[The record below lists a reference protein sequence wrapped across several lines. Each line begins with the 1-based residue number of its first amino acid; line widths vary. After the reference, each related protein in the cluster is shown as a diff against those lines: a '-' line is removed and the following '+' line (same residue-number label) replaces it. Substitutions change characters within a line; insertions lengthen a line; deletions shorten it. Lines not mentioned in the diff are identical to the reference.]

1 LKGLQIQWFLPGLM
15 SFLWLTCPAIAGELA
30 SWQFD
35 PTQNR
40 LEFTTNEGVQ
50 PRAQLVPNP
59 TRLVIDLP
67 GTTMGGVQRSQEL
80 SGSIRQV
87 RLGQFDATTTRIVVE
102 LAPGYVLDPQQVQ
115 FRGLTPTEWI
125 VQLPTPDYVGVAAPL
140 PVLGTSS
147 DDRVLSHA
155 AAPSP
160 PVPPPPT
167 SSIQS
172 PPPMV
177 QGSAL
182 PSPAIVTPPDRVSS
196 VVSTPTP
203 DWPDVTSPPPPGGN
217 NSMAQDAVTQDG
229 VTQIESLQIT
239 NDGLF
244 LRTRGAPPTIDDID
258 RSRNRRSI
266 TITVENAVIA
276 PQLSEQEQAIE
287 QFGIEQLQFEQINE
301 DNNDLPSVKIT
312 LRIDRDSPNW
322 NASASGIGGI
332 VLLPQQRSARQTAR
346 RSSATQ
352 DTTQDTNMAS
362 SQNVSRR
369 SQRRSEPDLTEAPD
383 ALDPSTASAEEPDLS
398 VATIEG
404 IEFDPSNRQ
413 LLIRSDR
420 PMTHAGQWRS
430 GMYQVRLFP
439 ARLANQV
446 TGPQLATDSPLL
458 RVRLREEEDETVV
471 VMIQPA
477 AGVRFGALNWVT
489 PQLLALEMERSSPT
503 AATPPAS
510 NRTSYPVSQN
520 NASAPSLSMPPSS
533 GRIPNGRLV
542 IVIDPGHGGA
552 DVGAVGVGNIHEAD
566 VVLPIAQ
573 QVGAL
578 LQQQGVHVVM
588 TRNDDREIDLE
599 PRVQMAE
606 QANATLFVSIHAN
619 SMGMDRP
626 DVNGTETYYYSSGAG
641 LAQVIQTNIVNTV
654 GTNDRGIRQARFYV
668 LRRTTMPAVLVEIG
682 YVTGRED
689 GPRLADANFQ
699 AQMARA
705 IAQGILQ
712 YVQSMASQ

>member
-1 LKGLQIQWFLPGLM
+1 LKIQWFLPGLV
-15 SFLWLTCPAIAGELA
+15 SFFCVTCPAIAGELA

-50 PRAQLVPNP
+50 PRAQLVPDP

-67 GTTMGGVQRSQEL
+67 GTTMGEVQRSQVL
-80 SGSIRQV
+80 SGAMRQIRI
-87 RLGQFDATTTRIVVE
+87 GQFDANTTRIVVE

-115 FRGLTPTEWI
+115 FRGVTPTQWT
-125 VQLPTPDYVGVAAPL
+125 VQLPSPTYVGVAATAP
-140 PVLGTSS
+140 PALGGASG
-147 DDRVLSHA
+147 DRSFSHA

-160 PVPPPPT
+160 PVSPPPT

-172 PPPMV
+172 PPPTF

-182 PSPAIVTPPDRVSS
+182 ATPAVVTPPDRPSPVASPPAPNS
-196 VVSTPTP
+196 PA
-203 DWPDVTSPPPPGGN
+203 VTSPPPAITN
-217 NSMAQDAVTQDG
+217 DSVVDDS
-229 VTQIESLQIT
+229 VTQIESLQVT

-244 LRTRGAPPTIDDID
+244 IRTRGAAPEIDDID

-266 TITVENAVIA
+266 TITIENAVVS
-276 PQLSEQEQAIE
+276 PQFTEPESIE
-287 QFGIEQLQFEQINE
+287 QFGIEQLQFEQTDE
-301 DNNDLPSVKIT
+301 DDDPPVVEIT
-312 LRIDRDSPNW
+312 LKVDRDSPNW
-322 NASASGIGGI
+322 NASASGMGGI
-332 VLLPQQRSARQTAR
+332 VLLPQQQSSRQVAR
-346 RSSATQ
+346 RSSATR
-352 DTTQDTNMAS
+352 DADAPVS
-362 SQNVSRR
+362 SRR
-369 SQRRSEPDLTEAPD
+369 SSRNSSRHSSRDSEPELAETSESPEA
-383 ALDPSTASAEEPDLS
+383 AEAAAELP

-404 IEFDPSNRQ
+404 IELDPSGTQ

-420 PMTHAGQWRS
+420 PMTHLGQWRS
-430 GMYQVRLFP
+430 GIYQVRLSP
-439 ARLANQV
+439 ARLAAQV
-446 TGPQLATDSPLL
+446 TGPQMQTNSPLL

-477 AGVRFGALNWVT
+477 AGVRFGALNAVT
-489 PQLLALEMERSSPT
+489 PQLLALEMERSPAVTPPLPNQSARSPT
-503 AATPPAS
+503 PPDGVSTPFPAS
-510 NRTSYPVSQN
+510 NG
-520 NASAPSLSMPPSS
+520 L
-533 GRIPNGRLV
+533 GRIPNGQMV

-566 VVLPIAQ
+566 VVLPISQ

-578 LQQQGVHVVM
+578 LQQQGVQVVM

-641 LAQVIQTNIVNTV
+641 LAQVIQTNIVNAV

-682 YVTGRED
+682 YVTGSDD
-689 GPRLADANFQ
+689 GPRLGDANFQ

-712 YVQSMASQ
+712 YVQSMAGQ